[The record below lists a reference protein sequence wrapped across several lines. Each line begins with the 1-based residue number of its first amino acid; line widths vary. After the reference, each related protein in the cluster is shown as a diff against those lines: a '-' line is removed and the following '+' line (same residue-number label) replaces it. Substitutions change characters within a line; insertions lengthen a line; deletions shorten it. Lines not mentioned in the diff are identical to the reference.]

1 MSDDAA
7 LRRLARM
14 AEVGVPT
21 SLTSPGAVF
30 LLAVAET
37 FESYQDLF
45 VASDLSSGSKAFGI
59 IADRAF
65 PSEPGRLLAV
75 ADDLDL
81 VPAAGGAAD
90 GDVTAPVLDALH
102 GAALRLVAALLTEPV
117 RAEDEAQHRPLTR
130 QEDSRLRTL
139 AVMRT
144 YGTLAPD
151 AEALYASLL
160 ERDLRAIVR
169 EPDAA
174 IVQPVT
180 ED

>member
-1 MSDDAA
+1 VSDDAD

-14 AEVGVPT
+14 A
-21 SLTSPGAVF
+21 
-30 LLAVAET
+30 
-37 FESYQDLF
+37 
-45 VASDLSSGSKAFGI
+45 
-59 IADRAF
+59 
-65 PSEPGRLLAV
+65 
-75 ADDLDL
+75 
-81 VPAAGGAAD
+81 
-90 GDVTAPVLDALH
+90 
-102 GAALRLVAALLTEPV
+102 
-117 RAEDEAQHRPLTR
+117 DEAPHRPLTR
-130 QEDSRLRTL
+130 EEDSRLRTL

-174 IVQPVT
+174 IIWPVT